1 MFDISFT
8 ELMIIG
14 IVALVVIGPERL
26 PKVARTLGHLLGRAQ
41 RYVNDVKTDIKREMD
56 AGDLNDVKNQ
66 FTEAASSVKASIED
80 ASRTIQDP
88 MQAARDAVENAGKSL
103 QSSLV
108 DFDGYEPDAATKE
121 AHNKALADNP
131 SSANN
136 ANGNSGASGQAQTP
150 QVQDSANAS
159 HNAPASTGEPGDDTK
174 RTTAAPAASSTSNTG
189 TTP

>member
-56 AGDLNDVKNQ
+56 AGDLNNVKNQ

-80 ASRTIQDP
+80 ASRTIEDP
-88 MQAARDAVENAGKSL
+88 MKAARDAVENAGKSL

-108 DFDGYEPDAATKE
+108 DFDGYEPDAAAKD
-121 AHNKALADNP
+121 ADNT
-131 SSANN
+131 SSAIN
-136 ANGNSGASGQAQTP
+136 ASATAGNAASGQAQKPHPPATP
-150 QVQDSANAS
+150 EQRRD
-159 HNAPASTGEPGDDTK
+159 H
-174 RTTAAPAASSTSNTG
+174 
-189 TTP
+189 

>member
-80 ASRTIQDP
+80 ASRTIEDP
-88 MQAARDAVENAGKSL
+88 MKAARDAVENAGKSL

-108 DFDGYEPDAATKE
+108 DFDGYEPDAAAKE
-121 AHNKALADNP
+121 AQSKALADNTSP
-131 SSANN
+131 ANN

-150 QVQDSANAS
+150 QAQDSANAL
-159 HNAPASTGEPGDDTK
+159 HNAPESTSAPEDAK
-174 RTTAAPAASSTSNTG
+174 RAAAAPAASSNSNTG

>member
-56 AGDLNDVKNQ
+56 AGDLNNVKNQ

-80 ASRTIQDP
+80 ASRTIEDP
-88 MQAARDAVENAGKSL
+88 MKAARDAVENAGKSL
-103 QSSLV
+103 PSSLV
-108 DFDGYEPDAATKE
+108 DFDGYEPDAAAKE
-121 AHNKALADNP
+121 DDNKALANNP
-131 SSANN
+131 SPANH
-136 ANGNSGASGQAQTP
+136 ANGNSGASG
-150 QVQDSANAS
+150 
-159 HNAPASTGEPGDDTK
+159 DDTK
-174 RTTAAPAASSTSNTG
+174 RASAAPAASSNSNTG